1 MMQFINTNKLYTNQ
15 ALIDKQLLIVYL
27 SIDKEFKDYIENDI
41 IDAYKELILA
51 ILPDNYAKM
60 SEEDFDWY
68 FLDERVID
76 YLQNNVINQINNTLL
91 DKTLNELIE
100 ETKSY
105 VKVTSNIKC
114 SEIFYRLGSSSFGL
128 LLDEGSDIDNIDK
141 NKLEEDLEN
150 SLERKLYDMIS
161 DLNDNVKEIYMTS
174 CFNTN
179 FFNLAL
185 NRFLF
190 RHSVEEVQE
199 SLDRNLKNYNHKFN
213 YRELFENVS
222 VTINIERLLDIEN

>member
-1 MMQFINTNKLYTNQ
+1 MMRLINTNKLSTNQ
-15 ALIDKQLLIVYL
+15 ALIDKQLLIVNL
-27 SIDKEFKDYIENDI
+27 SIDEEFKDCIENDI

-51 ILPDNYAKM
+51 ILPDNYKNM

-114 SEIFYRLGSSSFGL
+114 SEIFYRFGSSSFGL
-128 LLDEGSDIDNIDK
+128 LLDEGSDIDMID
-141 NKLEEDLEN
+141 EEDLEN
-150 SLERKLYDMIS
+150 SLEHKLYDMIS
-161 DLNDNVKEIYMTS
+161 DLNDNIKEIYMTS

-199 SLDRNLKNYNHKFN
+199 SLDRNLKNYNHKFD

-222 VTINIERLLDIEN
+222 VTINIERLLDIKN

>member
-1 MMQFINTNKLYTNQ
+1 MMRLINTNKLSTNQ
-15 ALIDKQLLIVYL
+15 ALIDKQLLIVNL
-27 SIDKEFKDYIENDI
+27 SIDEEFKDCIENDI
-41 IDAYKELILA
+41 IDAYKELILT

-76 YLQNNVINQINNTLL
+76 YLQNNVVNQINNTLL

-105 VKVTSNIKC
+105 IKVTSNIKC

-128 LLDEGSDIDNIDK
+128 LLDEGSDIDSIDR
-141 NKLEEDLEN
+141 NKLEEDLKQ
-150 SLERKLYDMIS
+150 KLDDMIS
-161 DLNDNVKEIYMTS
+161 DLNDNIKEIYMTS

-199 SLDRNLKNYNHKFN
+199 SLDRNLKNYNHKFD

>member
-27 SIDKEFKDYIENDI
+27 SIDKEFKDCIENDI

-51 ILPDNYAKM
+51 ILSDNYAKM

-105 VKVTSNIKC
+105 IKVTSNIKC

-128 LLDEGSDIDNIDK
+128 LLDEGSDIDSIDK
-141 NKLEEDLEN
+141 NKLEEDLKQ
-150 SLERKLYDMIS
+150 KLYDMIS
-161 DLNDNVKEIYMTS
+161 DLNDNIKEIYMTS

-199 SLDRNLKNYNHKFN
+199 SLDRNLKNYNHKFD

>member
-1 MMQFINTNKLYTNQ
+1 MMRLINTNKLSTNQ

-27 SIDKEFKDYIENDI
+27 SIDKEFKDCIEEDI

-60 SEEDFDWY
+60 SAEDFDWY

-100 ETKSY
+100 EAKSY

-128 LLDEGSDIDNIDK
+128 LLDEVSDIDSIDK
-141 NKLEEDLEN
+141 NKLEEDLKQ
-150 SLERKLYDMIS
+150 KLYDMIS
-161 DLNDNVKEIYMTS
+161 DLNDNIKEIYMTS

-199 SLDRNLKNYNHKFN
+199 SLDRNLKNYNHKFD

>member
-1 MMQFINTNKLYTNQ
+1 MMQFINTNKLSTNQ

-27 SIDKEFKDYIENDI
+27 SIDKEFKDCIENDI
-41 IDAYKELILA
+41 IDSYKELILT
-51 ILPDNYAKM
+51 ILPDKYTKM

-76 YLQNNVINQINNTLL
+76 YLQDNVVNQINNTLL

-128 LLDEGSDIDNIDK
+128 LLDEGSDIDSINK
-141 NKLEEDLEN
+141 NKLEEDLKQ
-150 SLERKLYDMIS
+150 KLYDMIS
-161 DLNDNVKEIYMTS
+161 DLNDNIKEIYMTS

-199 SLDRNLKNYNHKFN
+199 SLDRNLKNYNHKFD

-222 VTINIERLLDIEN
+222 FTINIERLLDIEN

>member
-15 ALIDKQLLIVYL
+15 ALIDKQLLIVNL
-27 SIDKEFKDYIENDI
+27 SIDEEFKDCIENDI
-41 IDAYKELILA
+41 IDAYKELILT

-60 SEEDFDWY
+60 SAEDFDWY

-76 YLQNNVINQINNTLL
+76 YLQDNVINQINNTLL

-105 VKVTSNIKC
+105 IKVTSNIKC
-114 SEIFYRLGSSSFGL
+114 SEIFYRFGSSSFGL
-128 LLDEGSDIDNIDK
+128 LLDEGSDIDMID
-141 NKLEEDLEN
+141 EEDLEN

-161 DLNDNVKEIYMTS
+161 DLNNKIKEIYMTS

-199 SLDRNLKNYNHKFN
+199 SLDRNLKNYNHKFD
-213 YRELFENVS
+213 YRSLFENVL
-222 VTINIERLLDIEN
+222 VTVNIEQLLDIRNQLKD

>member
-27 SIDKEFKDYIENDI
+27 SIDEEFKDCIENDI
-41 IDAYKELILA
+41 IDAYKELILT

-68 FLDERVID
+68 FLDEQVID
-76 YLQNNVINQINNTLL
+76 YLQNNAINQINNTLL

-105 VKVTSNIKC
+105 IKVTSNIKC

-128 LLDEGSDIDNIDK
+128 LLDEVSDIDSINK
-141 NKLEEDLEN
+141 NKLEEDLKQ
-150 SLERKLYDMIS
+150 KLYDMIS
-161 DLNDNVKEIYMTS
+161 DLNDNIKEIYMTS

-199 SLDRNLKNYNHKFN
+199 SLDRNLKNYNHKFD

>member
-27 SIDKEFKDYIENDI
+27 SIDKEFKDCIENDI
-41 IDAYKELILA
+41 IDAYKELILT
-51 ILPDNYAKM
+51 ILPDNYVKM

-76 YLQNNVINQINNTLL
+76 YLQDNVINQINNTLL

-100 ETKSY
+100 ETKSCI
-105 VKVTSNIKC
+105 KVTSNIKC

-128 LLDEGSDIDNIDK
+128 LLDEGSDIDSIDK
-141 NKLEEDLEN
+141 NKLEEDLKQ
-150 SLERKLYDMIS
+150 KLYDMIS
-161 DLNDNVKEIYMTS
+161 DLNDNIKEIYMTS

-199 SLDRNLKNYNHKFN
+199 SLDRNLKNYNHKFD

>member
-27 SIDKEFKDYIENDI
+27 SIDKEFKDCIENDI
-41 IDAYKELILA
+41 IDAYKELILT
-51 ILPDNYAKM
+51 ILPDNYKNM
-60 SEEDFDWY
+60 SDEDFDWY

-76 YLQNNVINQINNTLL
+76 YLQNNVIDQINNTLL

-105 VKVTSNIKC
+105 LKVTSNIKC

-128 LLDEGSDIDNIDK
+128 LLDEVSDIDSIDK
-141 NKLEEDLEN
+141 NKLEEDLKQ
-150 SLERKLYDMIS
+150 KLYDMIS
-161 DLNDNVKEIYMTS
+161 DLNDNIKEIYMTS

-199 SLDRNLKNYNHKFN
+199 SLDRNLKNYNHKFD

>member
-27 SIDKEFKDYIENDI
+27 SIDEEFKDCIENDI

-68 FLDERVID
+68 FLDEQVID
-76 YLQNNVINQINNTLL
+76 YLQNNVIDQINNTLL

-105 VKVTSNIKC
+105 LKVTSNIKC

-128 LLDEGSDIDNIDK
+128 LLDEVSDIDSIDK
-141 NKLEEDLEN
+141 NKLEEDLKQ
-150 SLERKLYDMIS
+150 KLYDMIS
-161 DLNDNVKEIYMTS
+161 DLNDNIKEIYMTS

-199 SLDRNLKNYNHKFN
+199 SLDRNLKNYNHKFD
-213 YRELFENVS
+213 YRSLFENVS

>member
-1 MMQFINTNKLYTNQ
+1 MMRLINTNKLSTNQ
-15 ALIDKQLLIVYL
+15 ALIDKQLLIVNL
-27 SIDKEFKDYIENDI
+27 SIDKEFKDCIENDI
-41 IDAYKELILA
+41 IDAYKELILT
-51 ILPDNYAKM
+51 ILPDNYTKM

-114 SEIFYRLGSSSFGL
+114 SKIFYRLGSSSFGL
-128 LLDEGSDIDNIDK
+128 LLDEGSDIDSIDK
-141 NKLEEDLEN
+141 NKLEEDLKQ
-150 SLERKLYDMIS
+150 KLYDMIS
-161 DLNDNVKEIYMTS
+161 DLNDNIKEIYMTS

-179 FFNLAL
+179 FFNFAL

-199 SLDRNLKNYNHKFN
+199 SLDRNLKNYNHKFD

>member
-15 ALIDKQLLIVYL
+15 ALIDKQLLIVNL
-27 SIDKEFKDYIENDI
+27 SIDEEFKDCIENDI

-68 FLDERVID
+68 FLDEQVID

-91 DKTLNELIE
+91 DKTLNESIE

-105 VKVTSNIKC
+105 IKVTSNIKC

-128 LLDEGSDIDNIDK
+128 LLDERSDIDNIDK
-141 NKLEEDLEN
+141 NKLEEDLKQ
-150 SLERKLYDMIS
+150 KLDDMIS
-161 DLNDNVKEIYMTS
+161 DLNDNIKEIYMTS

-199 SLDRNLKNYNHKFN
+199 SLDRNLKNYNHKFD

-222 VTINIERLLDIEN
+222 FTINIERLLDIEN

>member
-15 ALIDKQLLIVYL
+15 ALIDKQLLTVYL
-27 SIDKEFKDYIENDI
+27 SIDEEFKNCIENDI

-51 ILPDNYAKM
+51 ILPDNYEKM

-76 YLQNNVINQINNTLL
+76 YLQDNVINQINNTLL

-100 ETKSY
+100 EAKSY
-105 VKVTSNIKC
+105 IKVTSNIKC

-128 LLDEGSDIDNIDK
+128 LLDEGSDIDSIDK
-141 NKLEEDLEN
+141 NKLEEDLKQ
-150 SLERKLYDMIS
+150 KLYDMIS
-161 DLNDNVKEIYMTS
+161 DLNDNIKEIYMTS
-174 CFNTN
+174 CFNAN

-199 SLDRNLKNYNHKFN
+199 SLDRNLKNYNHKFD
-213 YRELFENVS
+213 YQELFENVS

>member
-27 SIDKEFKDYIENDI
+27 SIDKEFKDCIENDI
-41 IDAYKELILA
+41 IDAYKELILT

-60 SEEDFDWY
+60 SEEDFAWY

-105 VKVTSNIKC
+105 LKVTSNIKC

-128 LLDEGSDIDNIDK
+128 LLDEGSDIDSIDK
-141 NKLEEDLEN
+141 NKLEEDLKQ
-150 SLERKLYDMIS
+150 KLYDMIS
-161 DLNDNVKEIYMTS
+161 DLNDNIKEIYMIS
-174 CFNTN
+174 CFNMN

-199 SLDRNLKNYNHKFN
+199 SLDRNLKNYNHKFD

>member
-1 MMQFINTNKLYTNQ
+1 MMKFINTNKLYTNQ

-27 SIDKEFKDYIENDI
+27 SIDKEFKDCIENDI
-41 IDAYKELILA
+41 IDAYKELILT

-60 SEEDFDWY
+60 SKEDFDWY

-76 YLQNNVINQINNTLL
+76 YLQNNVIDQINNTLL

-105 VKVTSNIKC
+105 IKITSNIKC

-128 LLDEGSDIDNIDK
+128 LLDEGSDIDSIDK
-141 NKLEEDLEN
+141 NKLEEDLKQ
-150 SLERKLYDMIS
+150 KLYDMIS
-161 DLNDNVKEIYMTS
+161 DLNDNIKEIYMIS

-190 RHSVEEVQE
+190 SHSVEEVQE
-199 SLDRNLKNYNHKFN
+199 SLDRNLKNYNHKFD

>member
-27 SIDKEFKDYIENDI
+27 SIDKEFKGCIENDI

-105 VKVTSNIKC
+105 IKVTSNIKY
-114 SEIFYRLGSSSFGL
+114 SEIFYRNGSSSFGL
-128 LLDEGSDIDNIDK
+128 LLDEGSTIDSIDK
-141 NKLEEDLEN
+141 NKLEEDLKQ
-150 SLERKLYDMIS
+150 KLYDMIS
-161 DLNDNVKEIYMTS
+161 DLNDNIKEIYMTS

-199 SLDRNLKNYNHKFN
+199 SLDRNLKNYNHKFD

>member
-1 MMQFINTNKLYTNQ
+1 MMRLINTNKLSSNQ
-15 ALIDKQLLIVYL
+15 ALIDRQLLNVNL
-27 SIDKEFKDYIENDI
+27 SIDETFKNCIEEDI
-41 IDAYKELILA
+41 IDTYKEFVLT
-51 ILPDNYAKM
+51 ILPDKYKNM

-68 FLDERVID
+68 FLDERVIN
-76 YLQNNVINQINNTLL
+76 YLKSNIINQINDTLL

-105 VKVTSNIKC
+105 IKITSDIKC
-114 SEIFYRLGSSSFGL
+114 SEIFYRNGSSSFGL
-128 LLDEGSDIDNIDK
+128 LLDEGSDIDSIDK
-141 NKLEEDLEN
+141 NKLEEDL
-150 SLERKLYDMIS
+150 KQTLYDMIS
-161 DLNDNVKEIYMTS
+161 DLNDSIKEIYMTS

-199 SLDRNLKNYNHKFN
+199 SLDRNLKNYNHKFD

-222 VTINIERLLDIEN
+222 FTINIERLLDIEN

>member
-1 MMQFINTNKLYTNQ
+1 MMRLINTNKLSTNQ
-15 ALIDKQLLIVYL
+15 ALIDKQLLIVNL
-27 SIDKEFKDYIENDI
+27 SINEEFKDCIENDI
-41 IDAYKELILA
+41 IEAYKELILA
-51 ILPDNYAKM
+51 ILPDKYTKM

-128 LLDEGSDIDNIDK
+128 LLDEGSDIDSIDK
-141 NKLEEDLEN
+141 NKLEEDLKQ
-150 SLERKLYDMIS
+150 KLYDMIS
-161 DLNDNVKEIYMTS
+161 DLNDNIKEIYMTS

-190 RHSVEEVQE
+190 RHSVEEIQE
-199 SLDRNLKNYNHKFN
+199 SLDRNLKNYNHKFD

>member
-1 MMQFINTNKLYTNQ
+1 MMRLINTNKLSTNQ
-15 ALIDKQLLIVYL
+15 ALIDKQLLIVNL
-27 SIDKEFKDYIENDI
+27 SIDEEFKDCIENDI
-41 IDAYKELILA
+41 IDAYKELILT
-51 ILPDNYAKM
+51 ILPDKYTKM

-128 LLDEGSDIDNIDK
+128 LLDEGSDIDSIDK
-141 NKLEEDLEN
+141 NKLEEDLKQ
-150 SLERKLYDMIS
+150 KLYDTIS
-161 DLNDNVKEIYMTS
+161 DLNDNIKEIYMTS

-199 SLDRNLKNYNHKFN
+199 SLDKNLKNYNHKFN

>member
-1 MMQFINTNKLYTNQ
+1 MMQFINTNKLSTNQ
-15 ALIDKQLLIVYL
+15 ALIDKQLLIVNL
-27 SIDKEFKDYIENDI
+27 SIDKEFKDCIESDI
-41 IDAYKELILA
+41 IDAYKELILT
-51 ILPDNYAKM
+51 ILPANYKNM

-114 SEIFYRLGSSSFGL
+114 SEIFYRFGSSSFGL
-128 LLDEGSDIDNIDK
+128 LLDEGSDIDSIDK
-141 NKLEEDLEN
+141 NKLEEDLKQ
-150 SLERKLYDMIS
+150 KLYDMIS
-161 DLNDNVKEIYMTS
+161 DLNDNIKEIYMTS

-179 FFNLAL
+179 FFNFAL

-199 SLDRNLKNYNHKFN
+199 SLNKQIKNYNHKFN

>member
-27 SIDKEFKDYIENDI
+27 SIDKEFKDCIENDI
-41 IDAYKELILA
+41 IDAYKELILT
-51 ILPDNYAKM
+51 ILPDKYAKI
-60 SEEDFDWY
+60 SAEDFDWY

-105 VKVTSNIKC
+105 LKVTSNIKC

-128 LLDEGSDIDNIDK
+128 LLDEVSDIDSIDK
-141 NKLEEDLEN
+141 NKLEEDLEH
-150 SLERKLYDMIS
+150 KLYDMIS
-161 DLNDNVKEIYMTS
+161 DLNNNIKEIYMTS

-199 SLDRNLKNYNHKFN
+199 SLDRNLKNYNHKFD

>member
-1 MMQFINTNKLYTNQ
+1 MMRLINTNKLSTNQ
-15 ALIDKQLLIVYL
+15 ALIDKQLLNVNL
-27 SIDKEFKDYIENDI
+27 SIDEEFKDCIEDDI

-114 SEIFYRLGSSSFGL
+114 SEIFYRLWSSSFGL
-128 LLDEGSDIDNIDK
+128 LLDEGSDIDMID
-141 NKLEEDLEN
+141 EEDLEN
-150 SLERKLYDMIS
+150 SLEQKLDDMIS
-161 DLNDNVKEIYMTS
+161 DLNDNIKEIYMTS

-179 FFNLAL
+179 FINLAL
-185 NRFLF
+185 NRFIF
-190 RHSVEEVQE
+190 RHSVEEIQE
-199 SLDRNLKNYNHKFN
+199 SLNKQINIYNHKFD
-213 YRELFENVS
+213 YRELFKNVS

>member
-1 MMQFINTNKLYTNQ
+1 MMQFINTNKLSTNQ
-15 ALIDKQLLIVYL
+15 ALIDKQLLIVNL
-27 SIDKEFKDYIENDI
+27 SINEEFKDCIENDI

-114 SEIFYRLGSSSFGL
+114 SEIFYRFGSSSFGL
-128 LLDEGSDIDNIDK
+128 LLDEGSDIDSIDK
-141 NKLEEDLEN
+141 NKLEEDLKQ
-150 SLERKLYDMIS
+150 KLYDMIN
-161 DLNDNVKEIYMTS
+161 DLNDNIKEIYMTS

-199 SLDRNLKNYNHKFN
+199 SLDRNLKNYNHKFD

-222 VTINIERLLDIEN
+222 VKINIERLLDIEN

>member
-1 MMQFINTNKLYTNQ
+1 MMRLINTNKLSTNQ
-15 ALIDKQLLIVYL
+15 ALIDKQLLIVNL
-27 SIDKEFKDYIENDI
+27 SIDEEFKDCIENDI

-51 ILPDNYAKM
+51 ILSDDYAKM

-128 LLDEGSDIDNIDK
+128 LLDEGSDIDSIDK
-141 NKLEEDLEN
+141 NKLEEDLKQ
-150 SLERKLYDMIS
+150 KLYDMIS
-161 DLNDNVKEIYMTS
+161 DLNDNIKEIYMTS

-199 SLDRNLKNYNHKFN
+199 SLDRNLKNYNHKFD

>member
-27 SIDKEFKDYIENDI
+27 SIDEEFKDCIENDI
-41 IDAYKELILA
+41 IDAYKELILT

-76 YLQNNVINQINNTLL
+76 YLQDNIINQINDTLL

-105 VKVTSNIKC
+105 LKVTSNIKC

-128 LLDEGSDIDNIDK
+128 LLDEGSDIDMID
-141 NKLEEDLEN
+141 EEDLEN
-150 SLERKLYDMIS
+150 SLEHKLYDMIS
-161 DLNDNVKEIYMTS
+161 DLNNNIKEIYMTS

-199 SLDRNLKNYNHKFN
+199 SLDRNLKNYNHKFD

>member
-27 SIDKEFKDYIENDI
+27 SIDKEFKDCIANDI
-41 IDAYKELILA
+41 IDAYKELILT
-51 ILPDNYAKM
+51 ILPDKYTKM

-105 VKVTSNIKC
+105 IKVTSNIKC

-128 LLDEGSDIDNIDK
+128 LLDEGSDIDSIDK
-141 NKLEEDLEN
+141 NKLEEDLKQ
-150 SLERKLYDMIS
+150 KLYDMIS
-161 DLNDNVKEIYMTS
+161 DLNYNIKEIYMTS

-199 SLDRNLKNYNHKFN
+199 SLDRNLKNYNHKFD

>member
-1 MMQFINTNKLYTNQ
+1 MMQFINTNKLSTNQ
-15 ALIDKQLLIVYL
+15 ALIDKQLLIVNL
-27 SIDKEFKDYIENDI
+27 SIDEEFKDCIENDI
-41 IDAYKELILA
+41 IDAYKELILT
-51 ILPDNYAKM
+51 ILPDKYTKM
-60 SEEDFDWY
+60 SEEDFDWC

-105 VKVTSNIKC
+105 IKITSNIKC
-114 SEIFYRLGSSSFGL
+114 SEIFYRRGASSFGL
-128 LLDEGSDIDNIDK
+128 LLDEGSDIDSIDK
-141 NKLEEDLEN
+141 NKLEEDLKQ
-150 SLERKLYDMIS
+150 KLYDMIS
-161 DLNDNVKEIYMTS
+161 DLNDNIKEIYMTS

-199 SLDRNLKNYNHKFN
+199 SLDRNLKNYNHKFD

-222 VTINIERLLDIEN
+222 ITINIERLLDIEN

>member
-1 MMQFINTNKLYTNQ
+1 MMQFINTNKLSTNQ

-27 SIDKEFKDYIENDI
+27 SIDKEFKDCIENDI

-105 VKVTSNIKC
+105 IKVTSNIKC

-128 LLDEGSDIDNIDK
+128 LLDEGSDIDSIDK
-141 NKLEEDLEN
+141 NKLEEDLKQ
-150 SLERKLYDMIS
+150 KLYDMIS
-161 DLNDNVKEIYMTS
+161 DLNDNIKEIYMTS

-199 SLDRNLKNYNHKFN
+199 SLDRNLKNYNHKFD

>member
-27 SIDKEFKDYIENDI
+27 SIDKEFKDCIENDI
-41 IDAYKELILA
+41 IDAYKELILT
-51 ILPDNYAKM
+51 ILSDNYAKM
-60 SEEDFDWY
+60 SEEDFGWY

-105 VKVTSNIKC
+105 IKVTSNIKC

-128 LLDEGSDIDNIDK
+128 LLDEGSDIDSIDK
-141 NKLEEDLEN
+141 NKLEEDLKQ
-150 SLERKLYDMIS
+150 KLYDMIS
-161 DLNDNVKEIYMTS
+161 DLNNNIKEIYMTS

-190 RHSVEEVQE
+190 RHSIEEVQE
-199 SLDRNLKNYNHKFN
+199 SLDKQIKNYNHKFD

>member
-15 ALIDKQLLIVYL
+15 ALIDKQLLIVNL
-27 SIDKEFKDYIENDI
+27 SIDEEFKDCIENDI

-51 ILPDNYAKM
+51 ILKDNYTKM
-60 SEEDFDWY
+60 SAEDFDWY
-68 FLDERVID
+68 FLDERVKD
-76 YLQNNVINQINNTLL
+76 YLQNNVINQINDTLL

-105 VKVTSNIKC
+105 LKATSNIKC

-128 LLDEGSDIDNIDK
+128 LLDEGSDIDSIDK
-141 NKLEEDLEN
+141 NKLEEDLKQ
-150 SLERKLYDMIS
+150 KLYDMIS
-161 DLNDNVKEIYMTS
+161 DLNDNIKEIHMTS

-199 SLDRNLKNYNHKFN
+199 SLDRNLKNYNHKFD

>member
-15 ALIDKQLLIVYL
+15 ALTDKQLLIVYL
-27 SIDKEFKDYIENDI
+27 SIDKEFKDCIENDI
-41 IDAYKELILA
+41 IDAYKELILT

-68 FLDERVID
+68 FLDERVKD

-105 VKVTSNIKC
+105 IKVTSNIKC

-128 LLDEGSDIDNIDK
+128 LLDEGSDIDSIDK
-141 NKLEEDLEN
+141 NKLEEDLKQ
-150 SLERKLYDMIS
+150 KLYDMIS
-161 DLNDNVKEIYMTS
+161 DLNDNIKEIYMTS
-174 CFNTN
+174 CFNVN

-199 SLDRNLKNYNHKFN
+199 SLDRNLKNYNHKFD

>member
-1 MMQFINTNKLYTNQ
+1 MQFINTNKLYTNQ

-27 SIDKEFKDYIENDI
+27 SIDKEFKDCIENDI

-76 YLQNNVINQINNTLL
+76 YLQNNVINQINDTLL

-105 VKVTSNIKC
+105 IKITSDIKC

-128 LLDEGSDIDNIDK
+128 LLDEGSDINNIDK
-141 NKLEEDLEN
+141 NKLEEDLKQ
-150 SLERKLYDMIS
+150 KLYDMIS
-161 DLNDNVKEIYMTS
+161 DLNDNIKEIYMTS

-199 SLDRNLKNYNHKFN
+199 SLDRNLKNYNHKFD

>member
-15 ALIDKQLLIVYL
+15 ALIDKQLLIVNL
-27 SIDKEFKDYIENDI
+27 SIDEEFKDCIENDI
-41 IDAYKELILA
+41 IDAYKELILT

-76 YLQNNVINQINNTLL
+76 YLQNNVINQINSTLL

-105 VKVTSNIKC
+105 IKVTSNIKC
-114 SEIFYRLGSSSFGL
+114 SEIFYRLESSSFGL
-128 LLDEGSDIDNIDK
+128 LLDEVSDIDSINK
-141 NKLEEDLEN
+141 NKLEEDLKQ
-150 SLERKLYDMIS
+150 KLDDMIS
-161 DLNDNVKEIYMTS
+161 DLNDNIKEIYMAS

-199 SLDRNLKNYNHKFN
+199 SLDRNLKNYNHKFD

>member
-1 MMQFINTNKLYTNQ
+1 MMRLINTNKLSTNQ

-27 SIDKEFKDYIENDI
+27 SIDKEFKDCIENDI
-41 IDAYKELILA
+41 IDAYKELILT
-51 ILPDNYAKM
+51 ILPDKYTKM

-128 LLDEGSDIDNIDK
+128 LLDEGSDIDSIDK
-141 NKLEEDLEN
+141 NKLEEDLKQ
-150 SLERKLYDMIS
+150 KLDDMIS
-161 DLNDNVKEIYMTS
+161 DLDDNIKEIYMTS
-174 CFNTN
+174 CFNAN

-199 SLDRNLKNYNHKFN
+199 SLDRNLKNYNHKFD

>member
-1 MMQFINTNKLYTNQ
+1 MMRLINTNKLYTNQ

-27 SIDKEFKDYIENDI
+27 SIDKEFKDCIENDI
-41 IDAYKELILA
+41 IDAYKELILT
-51 ILPDNYAKM
+51 ILPDKYTKM

-105 VKVTSNIKC
+105 LKVTSNIKC
-114 SEIFYRLGSSSFGL
+114 SEIFYRLGSSLFGL
-128 LLDEGSDIDNIDK
+128 LLDELSDIDSIDK
-141 NKLEEDLEN
+141 NKLEEDLEQ
-150 SLERKLYDMIS
+150 KLDDMIS
-161 DLNDNVKEIYMTS
+161 DLNDNIKEIYMTS

-199 SLDRNLKNYNHKFN
+199 SLDRNLKNYNHKFD
-213 YRELFENVS
+213 YRELFENVL

>member
-27 SIDKEFKDYIENDI
+27 SIDKEFKDCIENDI
-41 IDAYKELILA
+41 IDAYKELILT

-60 SEEDFDWY
+60 TKEDFDWY

-105 VKVTSNIKC
+105 SKVTSNIKC

-128 LLDEGSDIDNIDK
+128 LLDEGSDIDSIDK
-141 NKLEEDLEN
+141 NKLEEDLKQ
-150 SLERKLYDMIS
+150 KLYDMIS
-161 DLNDNVKEIYMTS
+161 DLNDNIKEIYMTS

>member
-15 ALIDKQLLIVYL
+15 ALIDKQLLIVNL
-27 SIDKEFKDYIENDI
+27 SIDKEFKDCIENDI

-51 ILPDNYAKM
+51 ILPNNYAKM

-76 YLQNNVINQINNTLL
+76 YLQNNVIDQINNTLL

-105 VKVTSNIKC
+105 LKVTSNIKC

-128 LLDEGSDIDNIDK
+128 LLDEGSDIDSIDK
-141 NKLEEDLEN
+141 NKLEEDLKQ
-150 SLERKLYDMIS
+150 KLYDMIS
-161 DLNDNVKEIYMTS
+161 DLNDNIKEIYMIS

-199 SLDRNLKNYNHKFN
+199 SLDRNLKNYNHKFD
-213 YRELFENVS
+213 YQELFENVS